1 MGHTQREIA
10 QMLQVSNGTLN
21 KDLAILMQQAKANV
35 RKYNQLLDTILFIS
49 VIKKVINSS
58 KMDTNDKSKAKVAIV
73 TGSSSGIG
81 FETSLLLARN
91 GFFTYATMRNL
102 DKSDKIIELKQ
113 KERLPLEVLKLD
125 LTDDKSVNEAIEK
138 VANEQETIDVL
149 VNNAGYGLVGPLE
162 ELSIQEFKE
171 QFGINVFGVIR
182 VTKSVLPIMRK
193 QRHGSIVNVSSIAGR
208 IGFPLTPA
216 YVSSKFALE
225 GLSES
230 IAYELEQFGINVIVV
245 EPGVIKTSFD
255 SNLRI
260 GKNVNDRNSPYAD
273 ITEKR
278 IAGFKSRFENGLPT
292 TEVAKAILNAITS
305 NNIQSELRYLV
316 GNDAFKLMEIRK
328 NKPDREF
335 RRLVMEGVLK

>member
-1 MGHTQREIA
+1 MKIQT
-10 QMLQVSNGTLN
+10 
-21 KDLAILMQQAKANV
+21 AKKEV
-35 RKYNQLLDTILFIS
+35 
-49 VIKKVINSS
+49 
-58 KMDTNDKSKAKVAIV
+58 VAVV

-91 GFFTYATMRNL
+91 GFFTYATMRSLYRSNR
-102 DKSDKIIELKQ
+102 INELKQ
-113 KERLPLEVLKLD
+113 KEKLPLQVLKLD
-125 LTDDKSVNEAIEK
+125 VTDDKSVKEAIEK
-138 VANEQETIDVL
+138 VTNELGRIDVI

-162 ELSIQEFKE
+162 DLSIQEFKE
-171 QFGINVFGVIR
+171 QFETNVFGVIR

-193 QRHGSIVNVSSIAGR
+193 QRHGTIVNISSIAGR

-230 IAYELEQFGINVIVV
+230 MAYELEQFGINVMLI

-255 SNLRI
+255 NNLKI
-260 GKNVNDRNSPYAD
+260 GKNVNDRNSPYGD
-273 ITEKR
+273 ITQRR
-278 IAGFKSRFENGLPT
+278 IAGFKPRFENGLPPI
-292 TEVAKAILNAITS
+292 EVAKAILNAITS
-305 NNIQSELRYLV
+305 KSILPELRYLV

-328 NKPDREF
+328 NKSDKEF